1 MQNRKR
7 VEFEDIPCGRLISG
21 YGLFMYELSGYISKA
36 TVQYVYY
43 NITLFVNYELQVL
56 FLNFVYC

>member
-1 MQNRKR
+1 MA
-7 VEFEDIPCGRLISG
+7 F
-21 YGLFMYELSGYISKA
+21 FMYDLSGYISKA
-36 TVQYVYY
+36 TVHYVYY